1 MSIRNEK
8 RERKNLANRLSELLR
23 SLAKLRPK
31 QETVLLDL
39 SCGLDIS
46 GPLNS
51 SKLPMEPTGF
61 VVLHTSELQ
70 HKGVSS
76 RTLCELQVVSM
87 AVTYYRLYRLSGDAQ
102 DARSCARYCDW
113 LEKYISC
120 PDDYCVIVQKDLS
133 LYLYPMKQSKDG
145 IPRLPDWLCDGEGET
160 V

>member
-1 MSIRNEK
+1 MSLRNEK
-8 RERKNLANRLSELLR
+8 RERKNLASRLSELLGA
-23 SLAKLRPK
+23 LAKLRPK
-31 QETVLLDL
+31 QETILFDL
-39 SCGLDIS
+39 SCNLGVS

-61 VVLHTSELQ
+61 VVLHASELL
-70 HKGVSS
+70 HKNAAS

-113 LEKYISC
+113 LEEYISC

-133 LYLYPMKQSKDG
+133 LYLYPMKQSKD
-145 IPRLPDWLCDGEGET
+145 
-160 V
+160 